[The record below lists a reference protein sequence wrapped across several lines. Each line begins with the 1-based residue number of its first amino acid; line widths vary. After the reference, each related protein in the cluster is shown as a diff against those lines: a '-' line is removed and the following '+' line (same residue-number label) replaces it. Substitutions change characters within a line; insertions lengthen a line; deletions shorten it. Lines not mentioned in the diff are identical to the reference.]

1 MKKNCIRIIKTAPI
15 AAASALAISLT
26 PAPAYAI
33 SDASAI
39 IGYLATTFAPFIS
52 NLMGK
57 WGQAIQ
63 SEIQRKADEQMRN
76 AQAIAKNEQDER
88 LRLQTIEIN
97 EKMRQPALT
106 CASMAMSDN
115 LAKID
120 ARVRHAARQA
130 SRQQNQS
137 VISNK
142 NAGAAVL
149 GSYENAMR
157 KYCTEADEALGRC
170 RVADIPEPKFAGADI
185 SADMVFTNAGDPGS
199 KSYMPGQKSAV
210 SDYIKR
216 ITGSVL
222 PESLAARDKRYEST
236 PTGKA
241 YADMVRRYAAFM
253 SMANYSL
260 NSIAASHEPEQGLG
274 ERTMMSARVGK
285 DASMMAVIDAYVQEK
300 FSPNSIKDQAQQMQA
315 EVILRD
321 MAQTNAFR
329 LWIEYQNLN
338 QTQRV
343 EAMNA
348 MQLAL
353 MTESQLKPQLAAQR
367 AAATRS
373 STARQ

>member
-1 MKKNCIRIIKTAPI
+1 MKKSCTQMIKKAPI
-15 AAASALAISLT
+15 AVAAALTISMA
-26 PAPAYAI
+26 PAPAYAY
-33 SDASAI
+33 SDAAAI
-39 IGYLATTFAPFIS
+39 ISYIVSTFTPFLT

-63 SEIQRKADEQMRN
+63 SEIQKTADEQIRN

-97 EKMRQPALT
+97 EKLQQPALT

-115 LAKID
+115 LSKID
-120 ARVRHAARQA
+120 ARVRYAARQA
-130 SRQQNQS
+130 SRQQNQA

-142 NAGAAVL
+142 NAGTAVL

-157 KYCTEADEALGRC
+157 KYCTEADEAMGRC
-170 RVADIPEPKFAGADI
+170 RVADIPEPKFSGADI
-185 SADMVFTNAGDPGS
+185 NADMVFTNAGDPGS
-199 KSYMPGQKSAV
+199 KSYMPGQKTAV
-210 SDYIKR
+210 NDYIKR

-222 PESLAARDKRYEST
+222 PESLAARDRRYEST
-236 PTGKA
+236 NAGKA
-241 YADMVRRYAAFM
+241 YTDMVRRYAAFM

-260 NSIAASHEPEQGLG
+260 NSIAASHEPEPGLG

-300 FSPNSIKDQAQQMQA
+300 FSPNSIKDQAKQVHA

-329 LWIEYQNLN
+329 LYIEYQNLN

-367 AAATRS
+367 AAATR
-373 STARQ
+373 Q